1 MIAIEMRFLT
11 GKYHATPWGRQ
22 VNEGAVEWPPS
33 PWRILRALLAVWHY
47 KFPEIPETQVRDLL
61 QKLSDAPAFKLP
73 PSTSGH
79 TRHYMPTT
87 NDAKTKV
94 FDTFIAVS
102 RNEPLVVCWPKLEL
116 TDDQRQLLDQLVT
129 AMSYFGRSE
138 SWVEASVSSSA
149 PDSLNAIQLD
159 ERGVG
164 DSQELVRLL
173 APDDWHQY
181 GPWRAKMLDQMEQQK
196 LSENRAKAAAKGK
209 PTDKIK
215 LSAKEKIAIKQ
226 ALPESTFDALH
237 VETDQLRKAGWNR
250 PPASRWIDYVHDNEQ
265 PIRHSASVMRK
276 THVPTIARFAIA
288 GAVRPRLTEALWIG
302 ERARSYIMGCS
313 KRQNGEHC
321 SEAFSGKSADGTPRG
336 DGSHTHGHAHYLAES
351 LGPNSRGRI
360 THLTVYVP
368 SGIQPADEAAI
379 SRFTHMHGS
388 DGHDLQVVPLGVGQP
403 GDFGGM
409 DQRRGQSPLLATS
422 RVWVSRTPFVATDHL
437 RIRNHEKKD
446 PERYAAAEQR
456 ELERLVRKELNRRPW
471 LAEFSENVTI
481 ERTSD
486 TLLGGTKTSW
496 MKFRR
501 MRQRGGGHHA
511 STRGYGFRLTFDTPV
526 EGPIA
531 LGYGSHFGL
540 GLFTAVEDA

>member
-47 KFPEIPETQVRDLL
+47 KFPEVSEAQVRDLM
-61 QKLSDAPAFKLP
+61 QNLSDAPAYKLP
-73 PSTSGH
+73 RTTSAH
-79 TRHYMPTT
+79 TRHYMPTA
-87 NDAKTKV
+87 NDEKKKV

-116 TDDQRQLLDQLVT
+116 TDDQHQLLDQLVS
-129 AMSYFGRSE
+129 AMGYFGRAE
-138 SWVEASVSSSA
+138 SWVAASVSSNI
-149 PDSLNAIQLD
+149 PDSFNAMEMD
-159 ERGVG
+159 ERGVS

-173 APDDWHQY
+173 APDDWDQF
-181 GPWRAKMLDQMEQQK
+181 GSWRNQMLDQMQEQK
-196 LSENRAKAAAKGK
+196 LSENRTKAKEKGK

-215 LSAKEKIAIKQ
+215 LSAKEKAAIERG
-226 ALPESTFDALH
+226 LPASTFEALH

-250 PPASRWIDYVHDNEQ
+250 PPASRWIDYVRDNEQ
-265 PIRHSASVMRK
+265 PIRHSASAMRK
-276 THVPTIARFAIA
+276 IHVPTIARFAIA

-302 ERARSYIMGCS
+302 ERARGYIMGCS
-313 KRQNGEHC
+313 KRQNGEQC

-336 DGSHTHGHAHYLAES
+336 DGSQTHGHAHYLAES
-351 LGPNSRGRI
+351 LGANSRGRI

-368 SGIQPADEAAI
+368 TGIQPADEAAL

-403 GDFGGM
+403 ADFGGL
-409 DQRRGQSPLLATS
+409 DQRRGQSPLLAVG

-437 RIRNHEKKD
+437 RIRNHERKD
-446 PERYAAAEQR
+446 AERYAAAEQR
-456 ELERLVRKELNRRPW
+456 ELERLVRKELSRRPW
-471 LAEFSENVTI
+471 LADFAERVTV
-481 ERTSD
+481 ERTSG
-486 TLLGGTKTSW
+486 TLLGGTETSW

-501 MRQRGGGHHA
+501 TRQRGSGRQA
-511 STRGYGFRLTFDTPV
+511 SAQGYGFRLTFDASV

-540 GLFTAVEDA
+540 GLFSAVADS